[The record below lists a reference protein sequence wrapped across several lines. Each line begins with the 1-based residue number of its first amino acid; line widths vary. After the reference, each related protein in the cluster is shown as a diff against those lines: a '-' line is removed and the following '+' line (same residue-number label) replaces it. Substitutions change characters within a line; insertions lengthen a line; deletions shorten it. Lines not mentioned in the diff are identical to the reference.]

1 MAGLLFLT
9 GLLFLSGCAP
19 KDESGDEIHIILT
32 NGEREGELFSIDDI
46 CTYTPEGGLYLC
58 SMQNLYQG
66 VYGEQIWQHDTGD
79 TNLEGRLKD
88 MAINRL
94 VRIKTMSLLAADR
107 GITLSDRQEEM
118 ARQAT
123 DRYYDCLSP
132 SAREEIGIDKDT
144 VLSCYKDLILADEV
158 YRQIIEETEPEIS
171 DDEARTVTV
180 SQILLRTDNRSSDSA
195 TEGGDTEDKN
205 EVYQRA
211 LGLLT
216 KLNQGEDFEQLAA
229 TTNEADRITISF
241 GKGEVDQSLEEAAF
255 SLGEGE
261 LSRVIETPEGYVILK
276 CVQSFDREQTDLR
289 KTQIARVRKEEA
301 FTKIYEEF
309 ADSRTSRFDSEIWDK
324 VHISRDCGADSE
336 NFFTV
341 YEQISGKK

>member
-1 MAGLLFLT
+1 
-9 GLLFLSGCAP
+9 
-19 KDESGDEIHIILT
+19 
-32 NGEREGELFSIDDI
+32 
-46 CTYTPEGGLYLC
+46 
-58 SMQNLYQG
+58 MQNLYQS
-66 VYGEQIWQHDTGD
+66 VYGEQIWQHEAGD
-79 TNLEGRLKD
+79 SSLESRLKD

-94 VRIKTMSLLAADR
+94 VRIKTMSLLAAER
-107 GITLSDRQEEM
+107 GISLNERQEELV
-118 ARQAT
+118 AQAA
-123 DRYYDCLSP
+123 DRYYNGLSA
-132 SAREEIGIDKDT
+132 SSREELCVDRDT
-144 VLSCYKDLILADEV
+144 VLSCYRDLILADEV

-180 SQILLRTDNRSSDSA
+180 SQILLRTDA
-195 TEGGDTEDKN
+195 GDADGKN

-241 GKGEVDQSLEEAAF
+241 GKGEVDKSLEEAAF

-261 LSRVIETPEGYVILK
+261 LSRVVETPEGYVILK

-301 FTKIYEEF
+301 FTRIYDEY
-309 ADSRTSRFDSEIWDK
+309 ADSRTARFDDGIWDRI
-324 VHISRDCGADSE
+324 HISRDCGTENE
-336 NFFTV
+336 NFFSV
-341 YEQISGKK
+341 YEQLRGE